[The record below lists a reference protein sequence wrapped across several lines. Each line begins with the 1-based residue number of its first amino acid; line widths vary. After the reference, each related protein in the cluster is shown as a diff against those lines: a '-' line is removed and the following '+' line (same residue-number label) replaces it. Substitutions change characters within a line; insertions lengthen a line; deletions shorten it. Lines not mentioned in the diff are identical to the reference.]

1 MGGDG
6 AILVH
11 IAARLQVPCI
21 GIEIDE
27 ILCRT
32 ALRRAREASLSTF
45 VDIVAADALYVD
57 PSLAS
62 VITIFLVPSCLEVLS
77 PKLKALC
84 KSGTKILNIKF
95 PLPAHHGWHPKAT
108 IECDDVVKI
117 GSTARIYLYVVE

>member
-1 MGGDG
+1 MLFQVCPFVAASARVVDSLIELAQISNNDVVLDIGSGDG

-77 PKLKALC
+77 PKLVSK
-84 KSGTKILNIKF
+84 
-95 PLPAHHGWHPKAT
+95 
-108 IECDDVVKI
+108 
-117 GSTARIYLYVVE
+117 